1 MATRRVTSVV
11 LELFGK
17 EGSLGIHVRLD
28 NGVVIRFTE
37 AEAETVGWRLGD
49 RIVALD
55 SRPINNQYELLSAI
69 SLGKNA
75 LRTNG
80 APMNFTI
87 ERLGAEATGPQ
98 VAL

>member
-1 MATRRVTSVV
+1 M
-11 LELFGK
+11 
-17 EGSLGIHVRLD
+17 GIHVRLD

-49 RIVALD
+49 RIVALE

-69 SLGKNA
+69 SLGKKA

-80 APMNFTI
+80 APTKFAV
-87 ERLGAEATGPQ
+87 ERAGANATGSQ

>member
-1 MATRRVTSVV
+1 MVS
-11 LELFGK
+11 ELFGK
-17 EGSLGIHVRLD
+17 EGSLGIHARLD
-28 NGVVIRFTE
+28 NGVVIRFTQ

-80 APMNFTI
+80 APLKFTV